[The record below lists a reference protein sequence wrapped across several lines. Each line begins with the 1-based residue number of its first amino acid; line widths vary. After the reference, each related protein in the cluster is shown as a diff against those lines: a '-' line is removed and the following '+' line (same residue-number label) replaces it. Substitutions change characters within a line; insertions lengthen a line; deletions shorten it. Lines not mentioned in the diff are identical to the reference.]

1 MPDIKEIDNKELS
14 RLEGQYF
21 IDNMPANRVKERED
35 SPDDIPPYRVAIDM
49 DDDQIA
55 RLDEQ
60 FKEEFEAIKEER
72 RTLGLPEKW
81 QSLDNQYDGQMLQ
94 NERLAF
100 NLHMHQSKIKADAI
114 ARAIKEAF
122 LETKPMI
129 DVSPRP
135 DEWRMEEQAGFDV
148 SGVQQQFICYE
159 MDENVRPEQDLS
171 QIALCAVKK
180 FVGMGKLEWRY
191 NKERRRREETY
202 EGKNEPVV
210 GNDGTPVIGPDGM
223 PLIHNQALTEFENNY
238 PNWERRGYGKYWA
251 KINAEKTC
259 NIVVTYFD
267 TTVNCA
273 KLKHIDIENFYVKN
287 STRYY
292 EGLKT
297 AHLIV
302 ERDSMSWY
310 ELEKKA
316 RNDEFD
322 ADAVESLKE
331 MLIMGDGGPKQT
343 WRTKDYPIL
352 EATTYFKLDVNDEE
366 ETKIKAWY
374 AETGEQGDTY
384 TFLGAIIWPY
394 YGFDTDYLPFY
405 VKLNND
411 GFYGGAKSVM
421 YDLKDS
427 NVAQDALINLALH
440 GAYVR
445 TLITPIVPTGSD
457 IASTFIENRF
467 EDGKPLEVDNF
478 GDDINKAIGFVQY
491 PPMDMNGLINLGN
504 IMQRNDDYVTGVQPG
519 TSGRENPSDPHA
531 PAAKTIA
538 LLNQASINIR
548 DYIKE
553 FLPTFEMFVGNVLQL
568 YYQMAGEGRRY
579 RVQWAA
585 KEVTGKNPFETITRD
600 QLVARTNI
608 QSRAAAF
615 AFDKVLAK
623 QEAQAAYQIVLTNP
637 IVQTMPDVQF
647 EALKILLRKQGDEW
661 YNFAEDELPSPK
673 EFQERQ
679 MKSAMKAMQMFVQQQ
694 MQQSEL
700 TGQPLGIDVKA
711 VAQAITKQQML
722 DNNPMLGQEMQKKQK
737 QQQSNQP
744 QGAMQ

>member
-1 MPDIKEIDNKELS
+1 MPDIREIENKELAKV
-14 RLEGQYF
+14 EGQY
-21 IDNMPANRVKERED
+21 ILENMPEESVKRRED
-35 SPDDIPPYRVAIDM
+35 SEDDIPPYRIAIDM
-49 DDDQIA
+49 DSDQIG
-55 RLDEQ
+55 RLQEQ
-60 FKEEFEAIKEER
+60 FEEEFDVLKEER
-72 RTLGLPEKW
+72 RELGLPEKW
-81 QSLDNQYDGQMLQ
+81 QSLDNQYDGIMLQ

-135 DEWRMEEQAGFDV
+135 DEWRLEEQAGFDV

-180 FVGMGKLEWRY
+180 FVGMGKVEWRY
-191 NKERRRREETY
+191 NKERRSREETY

-210 GNDGTPVIGPDGM
+210 GNDGSPIIGPDGM
-223 PLIHNQALTEFENNY
+223 PLVHNQALTEFENNY
-238 PNWERRGYGKYWA
+238 PNWERRGYGKYWSRIHGG
-251 KINAEKTC
+251 KTINV
-259 NIVVTYFD
+259 VVTYFD

-302 ERDSMSWY
+302 ERDTMTWY
-310 ELEKKA
+310 ELDKKA
-316 RNDEFD
+316 RNGEFD
-322 ADAVESLKE
+322 PDAVESLKE
-331 MLIMGDGGPKQT
+331 QPIQGDGGPKQT
-343 WRTKDYPIL
+343 WRTKDYPVL
-352 EATTYFKLDVNDEE
+352 EATTYFKLDEDDEE
-366 ETKIKAWY
+366 EAKIKCWF

-384 TFLGAIIWPY
+384 IFLGAIIWPY

-411 GFYGGAKSVM
+411 GFYGAAKSVM
-421 YDLKDS
+421 ADLKDS

-457 IASTFIENRF
+457 IAATFIENRF
-467 EDGKPLEVDNF
+467 EDGKPLEVDQM

-504 IMQRNDDYVTGVQPG
+504 VMQRNDDYVTGVQPG

-531 PAAKTIA
+531 PASKTIA

-553 FLPTFEMFVGNVLQL
+553 FLPTFELFIANVLQL

-623 QEAQAAYQIVLTNP
+623 QEAMMAYQAIMSNP

-647 EALKILLRKQGDEW
+647 EAFKIFLRKNGDEW
-661 YNFAEDELPSPK
+661 YNFAEDSLPSQK
-673 EFQERQ
+673 EFQKRQ
-679 MKSAMKAMQMFVQQQ
+679 MQSAMKAVMAYIQQ
-694 MQQSEL
+694 MNAQNQM
-700 TGQPLGIDVKA
+700 TGQPPAADL
-711 VAQAITKQQML
+711 QALTQMVTRQQMM
-722 DNNPMLGQEMQKKQK
+722 DNNPMLAQEMQKQTSKQGK
-737 QQQSNQP
+737 GNA
-744 QGAMQ
+744 G

>member
-1 MPDIKEIDNKELS
+1 MPDIKEIDGKKLAE
-14 RLEGQYF
+14 LEGQYL
-21 IDNMPANRVKERED
+21 IEDMPKEDVKRRED
-35 SPDDIPPYRVAIDM
+35 SPDDIPPYRVNLELNGNQIDALT
-49 DDDQIA
+49 D
-55 RLDEQ
+55 Q
-60 FKEEFEAIKEER
+60 FKEEFEALKEER
-72 RTLGLPEKW
+72 RELGLPEKW
-81 QSLDNQYDGQMLQ
+81 QSLDNQYDGAMLQ

-100 NLHMHQSKIKADAI
+100 NLHLHQSKIKADAI
-114 ARAIKEAF
+114 SRAIKEAF

-135 DEWRMEEQAGFDV
+135 DEWRMEEQAGFEV

-159 MDENVRPEQDLS
+159 MDENIRPEQELS
-171 QIALCAVKK
+171 LIALCSVKK
-180 FVGMGKLEWRY
+180 FVGIGKIEWRY
-191 NKERRRREETY
+191 NKEKRRREETY
-202 EGKNEPVV
+202 EGNNEPVV
-210 GNDGTPVIGPDGM
+210 GNDGSPTIGPDGM
-223 PLIHNQALTEFENNY
+223 PLVHNQALTEFENNY
-238 PNWERRGYGKYWA
+238 PNWERRGYGKYWS
-251 KINAEKTC
+251 KIQQGKTI
-259 NIVVTYFD
+259 NIVVNYFD

-302 ERDSMSWY
+302 ERDTMTWY

-322 ADAVESLKE
+322 EDAVESLKE
-331 MLIMGDGGPKQT
+331 QPIQGDGGPKQT

-352 EATTYFKLDVNDEE
+352 EATTYFRIEEDDEE
-366 ETKIKAWY
+366 ETKIKAWF

-384 TFLGAIIWPY
+384 TFLGAIVWPY

-421 YDLKDS
+421 ADLKDS

-457 IASTFIENRF
+457 IAATFIENRF
-467 EDGKPLEVDNF
+467 EDGRPIEVDQVS
-478 GDDINKAIGFVQY
+478 DDINKAIGFVQY

-519 TSGRENPSDPHA
+519 MSGRENPSDPHA

-553 FLPTFEMFVGNVLQL
+553 FLPTFEMFISSVLQL
-568 YYQMAGEGRRY
+568 YYQMSGEGRRY

-585 KEVTGKNPFETITRD
+585 KEVTGHNPFETITRD

-615 AFDKVLAK
+615 CFDKTLEK
-623 QEAQAAYQIVLTNP
+623 QEAMMAYQAIMQNP

-647 EALKILLRKQGDEW
+647 KAFKIFLRKNGNEW
-661 YNFAEDELPSPK
+661 YDFAQDELPSPK
-673 EFQERQ
+673 EFEQRQ
-679 MKSAMKAMQMFVQQQ
+679 MQTAIKAVMAYAQQIKAQ
-694 MQQSEL
+694 AQI
-700 TGQPLGIDVKA
+700 TGQPPGADLQALMQMITR
-711 VAQAITKQQML
+711 AQMMQ
-722 DNNPMLGQEMQKKQK
+722 NNPMLAQEMQKQQQK
-737 QQQSNQP
+737 QGN
-744 QGAMQ
+744 QGAPVGV